1 MSEPVTIL
9 SDQTAALYVG
19 AFLLAVFQA
28 AKFRELD
35 TTDPTTARLISF
47 LPSATAKDFAGRSTY
62 YVSLAFFIVISL
74 SLYYIV
80 CQISPNVLR
89 GAVRQTTGITLADN
103 FAGSTYPLYVAALF
117 MGLTQPVIPGLARAS
132 NSLRNFFHD
141 RIEVPRRVIDLTA
154 NLSTVIEKRSNSG
167 RTTAA
172 TRKKLA
178 NEVKALTDHA
188 WLMQLQSCGD
198 LNFYK
203 EQLRKIKLSDP
214 ATVAVTLKDSSV
226 KDLREFIDQLV
237 LFNLIAVI
245 RKSGPQHLGQIA
257 KWARTNMNVE
267 ASNIGMLLMT
277 LALSSL
283 FFGFSL
289 AAIWLFF
296 DLIRPAAES
305 YFHYEKY
312 SLWPKS
318 DWLGIELARIVPAI
332 FVGIFVPLYMIT
344 KKTSGELENSNGSR
358 LNYARQRLVAFT
370 HSTGAVLLTCFAF
383 SLAINFFG
391 EAYQYAVAH
400 RFADVIT
407 FQKFAMVFVRTAPS
421 MILSYCALLYLSP
434 RWQNRRHSFLLMMLI
449 IIFGISTI
457 AMIVALMFLHLDF
470 LPALPD
476 FAAANSGWDYVIFYV
491 SANVLVSVCVFG
503 ITVLFFHAQNAAP
516 VKAIQ
521 NRLQLQQERRLM
533 VALAAGPSRPAAS
546 LMRSPDISRRG
557 KLHGKYGFKTAP
569 KKSRNKETTAR

>member
-1 MSEPVTIL
+1 VSEPLNIL
-9 SDQTAALYVG
+9 SDQTAALFVG
-19 AFLLAVFQA
+19 AVLLAVFQT

-35 TTDPTTARLISF
+35 ITDPTTARLISF
-47 LPSATAKDFAGRSTY
+47 LPSATAKDFAGRTTY
-62 YVSLAFFIVISL
+62 YFSLVLFVVISL
-74 SLYYIV
+74 SLYYLV
-80 CQISPNVLR
+80 CRISPDVLK
-89 GAVRQTTGITLADN
+89 GAIKQTTGSTLKDDLG
-103 FAGSTYPLYVAALF
+103 GSTYPLYVAALF
-117 MGLTQPVIPGLARAS
+117 MGLTQPVIPGLGRAA

-141 RIEVPRRVIDLTA
+141 RIDVPRRVIDLTA
-154 NLSTVIEKRSNSG
+154 TLSTVIDRRSDSG
-167 RTTAA
+167 RANSTTKRNL
-172 TRKKLA
+172 TK
-178 NEVKALTDHA
+178 EVKALTNDA
-188 WLMQLQSCGD
+188 WLVQLQSCGD

-203 EQLRKIKLSDP
+203 EQLRKIKLGDP
-214 ATVAVTLKDSSV
+214 VTVAATLKDSSV

-245 RKSGPQHLGQIA
+245 RKSGPRHLGQIA
-257 KWARTNMNVE
+257 KWARTNMNIE

-296 DLIRPAAES
+296 DLIRPAAVN
-305 YFHYEKY
+305 YFHYGSY
-312 SLWPKS
+312 SLWPKP

-332 FVGIFVPLYMIT
+332 FVGIFVPLYMVT
-344 KKTSGELENSNGSR
+344 KDRSGEPKNNDDNHLKS
-358 LNYARQRLVAFT
+358 ARQHLAAFT
-370 HSTGAVLLTCFAF
+370 QSTGTILLTCFAF
-383 SLAINFFG
+383 SLAINFFA
-391 EAYQYAVAH
+391 EAYQYAVSH

-449 IIFGISTI
+449 VILGISTI

-476 FAAANSGWDYVIFYV
+476 FAALNSGWDYVIFYV
-491 SANVLVSVCVFG
+491 SANVLVSVCVFS

-516 VKAIQ
+516 VKAMQ
-521 NRLQLQQERRLM
+521 NTLRRRHERRML
-533 VALAAGPSRPAAS
+533 VALTASLSRPTAS
-546 LMRSPDISRRG
+546 LMRSPGMSRRS
-557 KLHGKYGFKTAP
+557 KLRGAGTVSKPRRKVAE
-569 KKSRNKETTAR
+569 REN